1 MKKQT
6 REWESDQ
13 DQNTQGGL
21 ALDFRFSKPRLL
33 VLGSIG
39 KERDNADIIKP
50 CLALAEVQAKL
61 GAQQIGH

>member
-33 VLGSIG
+33 VLGSIS
-39 KERDNADIIKP
+39 KERDKADIIKP
-50 CLALAEVQAKL
+50 
-61 GAQQIGH
+61 